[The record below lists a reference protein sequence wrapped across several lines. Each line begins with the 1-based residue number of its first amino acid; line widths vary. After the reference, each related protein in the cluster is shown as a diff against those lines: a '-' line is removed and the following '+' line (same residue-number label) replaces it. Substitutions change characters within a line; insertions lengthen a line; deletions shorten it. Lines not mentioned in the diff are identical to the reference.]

1 MDRISCPVGVTYGES
16 DQLSGH
22 SGELAAVGAAVLFGL
37 SSTFFTLAGRR
48 VGPSTVNR
56 ARLLLAAVLALGL
69 HWVTRGAP
77 LPSATTADAWVW
89 LGLSGVIGL
98 ALGDQSLFQAF
109 VRIGPA
115 LSMLIF
121 STTPVFTSLLG
132 YVFLG
137 ESLTGVGW
145 MGIAVTLFGIAWVVS
160 EPKRR
165 DFHGAGS
172 SYRAGLLF
180 AAGGALGQALG
191 LLTAKLGLAE
201 GVAPQSANLMRLLA
215 AATAIWIAAF
225 LTGGAHRT
233 HSAYRND
240 ARASVF
246 TTAGTAAGPIFGVWL
261 SLAAIDRAPLGIAS
275 TLMSLTPIFLL
286 PMARLVF
293 SEPISYRAVLGTIVA
308 LSGATILFR

>member
-1 MDRISCPVGVTYGES
+1 MNGLE
-16 DQLSGH
+16 
-22 SGELAAVGAAVLFGL
+22 GELAAVAAAALFGL

-56 ARLLLAAVLALGL
+56 ARLLLAAILAISL
-69 HWVTRGAP
+69 HWVTRGEP
-77 LPSATTADAWVW
+77 VPSAATVNAWLW

-98 ALGDQSLFQAF
+98 ALGDQSLFQAY

-132 YVFLG
+132 YAFLG
-137 ESLTGVGW
+137 ESLAAVEWVG
-145 MGIAVTLFGIAWVVS
+145 ILVTLLGIAWVVS

-215 AATAIWIAAF
+215 AATAIWVAAF
-225 LTGGAHRT
+225 LAGGAHRT
-233 HSAYRND
+233 HSAYRHD
-240 ARASVF
+240 LRASGF

-286 PMARLVF
+286 PIARLVF
-293 SEPISYRAVLGTIVA
+293 SEPISYRAVFGTIVA
-308 LSGATILFR
+308 LSGATILLR

>member
-1 MDRISCPVGVTYGES
+1 LNGLE
-16 DQLSGH
+16 
-22 SGELAAVGAAVLFGL
+22 GELAAVGAAALFGL

-56 ARLLLAAVLALGL
+56 ARLLLAAVLAVGL
-69 HWVTRGAP
+69 HSATRGEA
-77 LPSATTADAWVW
+77 LPSAATVNAWLW

-98 ALGDQSLFQAF
+98 ALGDQSLFQAY

-137 ESLTGVGW
+137 ESLTGVEW
-145 MGIAVTLFGIAWVVS
+145 TGIAVTLLGIAWVVS

-180 AAGGALGQALG
+180 AVGGALGQALG

-215 AATAIWIAAF
+215 AATAIWVAAF
-225 LTGGAHRT
+225 LTGGVHHT
-233 HSAYRND
+233 HSAFRND
-240 ARASVF
+240 SRASIF
-246 TTAGTAAGPIFGVWL
+246 TTVGTAAGPIFGVWL
-261 SLAAIDRAPLGIAS
+261 SLVAIEHARLGIAS

-286 PMARLVF
+286 PIARLVF

-308 LSGATILFR
+308 LSGATILLR

>member
-1 MDRISCPVGVTYGES
+1 MNGP
-16 DQLSGH
+16 
-22 SGELAAVGAAVLFGL
+22 SGELAAVGAAALFGL

-56 ARLLLAAVLALGL
+56 ARLLLAAVLALVL
-69 HWVTRGAP
+69 HWATRGEP
-77 LPSATTADAWVW
+77 LPSAATANAWLW

-98 ALGDQSLFQAF
+98 ALGDQSLFQAY

-121 STTPVFTSLLG
+121 STTPAFTSLFG

-137 ESLTGVGW
+137 ESLTGVEW
-145 MGIAVTLFGIAWVVS
+145 TGIAVTLLGIAWVVS

-172 SYRAGLLF
+172 SYRSGLLF

-201 GVAPQSANLMRLLA
+201 GVVPQSANLMRLLGA
-215 AATAIWIAAF
+215 AAAIWVFAL
-225 LTGGAHRT
+225 LTGAAHRT
-233 HSAYRND
+233 HTAYRED
-240 ARASVF
+240 PRASVF
-246 TTAGTAAGPIFGVWL
+246 TLAGTAAGPIFGVWL
-261 SLAAIDRAPLGIAS
+261 SLVAISAAPLGIAS
-275 TLMSLTPIFLL
+275 TLMGLTPIFLL
-286 PMARLVF
+286 PIARVVF
-293 SEPISYRAVLGTIVA
+293 SEPISYRAVIGTIVA
-308 LSGATILFR
+308 LSGATILLR

>member
-1 MDRISCPVGVTYGES
+1 MNGP
-16 DQLSGH
+16 
-22 SGELAAVGAAVLFGL
+22 SGELAAVGAAALFGL

-56 ARLLLAAVLALGL
+56 ARLLLAAVLALLL
-69 HWVTRGAP
+69 HWATRGEP
-77 LPSATTADAWVW
+77 LPSAATVNAWLW
-89 LGLSGVIGL
+89 LGLSGIIGL
-98 ALGDQSLFQAF
+98 ALGDQSLFQAY

-121 STTPVFTSLLG
+121 STTPVFTSLFG

-137 ESLTGVGW
+137 ESLTGVEW
-145 MGIAVTLFGIAWVVS
+145 AGIAVTLLGIAWVVS

-172 SYRAGLLF
+172 SYRSGLLF

-201 GVAPQSANLMRLLA
+201 GVAPQSANLMRLLGA
-215 AATAIWIAAF
+215 AAAIWVFAL
-225 LTGGAHRT
+225 LTGVAHRT
-233 HSAYRND
+233 HTAYRED
-240 ARASVF
+240 PRASVF
-246 TTAGTAAGPIFGVWL
+246 TLAGTAAGPIFGVWL
-261 SLAAIDRAPLGIAS
+261 SLVAISAAPLGIAS
-275 TLMSLTPIFLL
+275 TLMGLTPIFLL
-286 PMARLVF
+286 PIARIVF

-308 LSGATILFR
+308 LSGATILLR